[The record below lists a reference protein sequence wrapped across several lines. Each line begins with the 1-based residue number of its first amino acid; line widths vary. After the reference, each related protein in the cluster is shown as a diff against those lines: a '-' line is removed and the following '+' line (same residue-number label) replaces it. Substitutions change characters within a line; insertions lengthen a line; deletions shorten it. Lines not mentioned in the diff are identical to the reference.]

1 VLAGKGESQKIMQ
14 IGLSEAAVLTR
25 KISSLGDPRLYA
37 LQEVASR
44 LSNSQQPLV
53 PERLFVS
60 NGQNGDAGTSNSS
73 LMGSLLQLLVAEKSG
88 FQTSNAE
95 PFPTDELDETVQRM
109 TKQALANWKES
120 VETSQ
125 MQ

>member
-1 VLAGKGESQKIMQ
+1 
-14 IGLSEAAVLTR
+14 
-25 KISSLGDPRLYA
+25 

-60 NGQNGDAGTSNSS
+60 NGQNGDAGASNSS

-88 FQTSNAE
+88 FQTSHAE
-95 PFPTDELDETVQRM
+95 PFATDELDETVQRM
-109 TKQALANWKES
+109 TKQALDNWKERA
-120 VETSQ
+120 ETSQ

>member
-25 KISSLGDPRLYA
+25 KINSLGDPRLYA

-60 NGQNGDAGTSNSS
+60 NGQNGDAGGSNSS

-88 FQTSNAE
+88 FQPNQTES
-95 PFPTDELDETVQRM
+95 PDLDELNETVQQM
-109 TKQALANWKES
+109 TKQAVANWKEG

-125 MQ
+125 TR